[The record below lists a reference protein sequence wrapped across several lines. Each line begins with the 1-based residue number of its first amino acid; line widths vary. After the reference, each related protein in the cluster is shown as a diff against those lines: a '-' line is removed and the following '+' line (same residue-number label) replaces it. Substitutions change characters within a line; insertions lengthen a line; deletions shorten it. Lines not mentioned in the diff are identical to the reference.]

1 MQKLSERNTCTP
13 TDIPHVRGDCGPSLN
28 SPDGE
33 RGGAAALKTFDNNPD
48 AALTAAARAERDLR
62 VPVVY
67 VLNMRGE
74 PLMPCKPG
82 KARILLKQGKAKVV
96 GRTPFAI
103 QLKHATGET
112 TQPVALGVDSGFK
125 HVGLSAVT
133 EKQEVYA
140 GEVRLR
146 TDIVDL
152 NSERR
157 QYRRSRRNR
166 KTWYRKPRFSNRGNK
181 SKGWLAPS
189 IRHKLDSHVK
199 IVNQIKSILP
209 VARIIVEVA
218 AFDIQKIKNPDIDG
232 ELYQRGEQS
241 GFWNAR
247 EYVLHRD
254 NHACRHCKGK
264 SKDKILNVHHI
275 ESRKTGG
282 DRPTNLITLCETC
295 HGKYHRGEIDL
306 KVEKSDGFKAET
318 FMTTVRWKLIDRLRE
333 AGDNVGHTYGCF
345 TKRDRIKRGISKS
358 HANDAFVVAGGTG
371 QDRIAV
377 QYRQKQVRK
386 CNRKLFKGV
395 RSHVRNTAPR
405 FVEGFQRFDKVLWN
419 GVECFVFGRRKT
431 GYFDLRKLDDTKI
444 HASAKAKDCVLIES
458 ARTLLIERRDAVSSP
473 A

>member
-74 PLMPCKPG
+74 
-82 KARILLKQGKAKVV
+82 
-96 GRTPFAI
+96 
-103 QLKHATGET
+103 
-112 TQPVALGVDSGFK
+112 
-125 HVGLSAVT
+125 
-133 EKQEVYA
+133 
-140 GEVRLR
+140 
-146 TDIVDL
+146 
-152 NSERR
+152 
-157 QYRRSRRNR
+157 
-166 KTWYRKPRFSNRGNK
+166 
-181 SKGWLAPS
+181 
-189 IRHKLDSHVK
+189 
-199 IVNQIKSILP
+199 
-209 VARIIVEVA
+209 
-218 AFDIQKIKNPDIDG
+218 
-232 ELYQRGEQS
+232 QS

-264 SKDKILNVHHI
+264 SKDKILNMHHI

-282 DRPTNLITLCETC
+282 DRPANLITLCETC

-306 KVEKSDGFKAET
+306 KVEKSDGFKAVT

-333 AGDNVGHTYGCF
+333 AGDDVGHTYGCF

-431 GYFDLRKLDDTKI
+431 GCFDLRKLDDTKI